1 MGDLTTI
8 SLTETDPTKIHS
20 ALRQVIEKSMGQQDA
35 SSNLSTLSAPG
46 SNRVFY
52 SDTTAT
58 ISTAII
64 GVDLTIFASN
74 GTTSAPSFRTK
85 ASLGLTLTDFGGV
98 ASSRV
103 ISTSGIA
110 TGGGN
115 LTADRTITVT
125 AATQSD
131 QESATSSVVAVTP
144 AMQHFH
150 TSAAK
155 AWALITW
162 SAGTPVLTNGFN
174 VSSTITDT
182 GSGDFT
188 ITYPTVFSSST
199 SYAPVANGHAA
210 LGGMRSC
217 TVHTQ
222 TASTT
227 RFHVRTDDGTLID
240 PAAISVHVFG
250 DL

>member
-1 MGDLTTI
+1 MADLTTI

-35 SSNLSTLSAPG
+35 SSNLATLSAPG
-46 SNRVFY
+46 SHRVFY
-52 SDTTAT
+52 SDSTEA

-64 GVDLTIFASN
+64 GVDTTIFASN
-74 GTTSAPSFRTK
+74 GSTAAPSFRTL
-85 ASLGLTLTDFGGV
+85 SNIGGV
-98 ASSRV
+98 NSSRAV
-103 ISTSGIA
+103 NAGGIA
-110 TGGGN
+110 TGGGD
-115 LTADRTITVT
+115 LSADRTITVT

-131 QESATSSVVAVTP
+131 QEAGTSSVTAVTP
-144 AMQHFH
+144 AVQHFGQ
-150 TSAAK
+150 SAAK

-162 SAGTPVLTNGFN
+162 AAGTPVLTNGFN
-174 VSSTITDT
+174 VSSVITDT

-188 ITYPTVFSSST
+188 IAYPTVFSSST

-210 LGGMRSC
+210 AGGMRSC
-217 TVHTQ
+217 TIHTQ

-227 RFHVRTDDGTLID
+227 RFNVRFDDGVLTD
-240 PAAISVHVFG
+240 PTAVSIHVFG